1 MWQNFIAMYKLVYIF
16 QTHFFIIISLQT
28 FLPVIII
35 IINIFL
41 IKMKNIT
48 TWLKINIKAYIKLII
63 I

>member
-16 QTHFFIIISLQT
+16 QTHFFIIISLKT